1 MGDVHLDGRYITLGC
16 ACEVL
21 RSHSLAVVPMSS
33 SQSTHSPQ
41 LKLVLDWGEAFKSRD
56 KDQIAKYLHKDHRRA
71 TYPRS
76 LGKPERTKEEWLG
89 HADEIVKAWA
99 DFDVSSFFCSNSSSG

>member
-1 MGDVHLDGRYITLGC
+1 
-16 ACEVL
+16 
-21 RSHSLAVVPMSS
+21 MSS
-33 SQSTHSPQ
+33 SQSPQ
-41 LKLVLDWGEAFKSRD
+41 LKLVLDWGEAFKSKD

-71 TYPRS
+71 TCPRS

-99 DFDVSSFFCSNSSSG
+99 DFDVSSIFCSNFPSG